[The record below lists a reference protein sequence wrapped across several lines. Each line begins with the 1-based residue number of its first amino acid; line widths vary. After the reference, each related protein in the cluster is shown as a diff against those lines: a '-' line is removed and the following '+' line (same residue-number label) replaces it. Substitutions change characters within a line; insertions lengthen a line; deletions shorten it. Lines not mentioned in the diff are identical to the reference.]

1 MQGRIKCKVEGRT
14 PGGWSG
20 AFLARRK
27 PELGSEQEAEGEAK
41 WEVL

>member
-14 PGGWSG
+14 LCGWSRE
-20 AFLARRK
+20 FLGRRK
-27 PELGSEQEAEGEAK
+27 PELGSEQKAKDEAK